1 MKFFYIRVSSKEQ
14 NEARQLEQAN
24 NLGIP
29 EKCIYIDKESGKDFN
44 RTEWQELINILR
56 VEDELIISDLS
67 RLSRNRED
75 IKNCWKMLR
84 DKGVDITVLN
94 MPILNTKQYSE
105 MEGMGQLISDI
116 VFELLSWMVEEERIR
131 IKTNQ
136 KAGIAEAKKNNVYR
150 GRPQKYHKDAKGAN
164 KLVYEAVINGLKSNT
179 SIKELSKK
187 LNVSR
192 TTIYKIKNENKL

>member
-14 NEARQLEQAN
+14 NEARQLEQAHK
-24 NLGIP
+24 LEIP

-44 RTEWQELINILR
+44 RPKWQALTSILR
-56 VEDELIISDLS
+56 IGDELIISDLS

-84 DKGVDITVLN
+84 DKGVNITVLN
-94 MPILNTKQYSE
+94 MPILNTKQYTQ

-136 KAGIAEAKKNNVYR
+136 KAGIKEAKKKGVYK
-150 GRPQKYHKDAKGAN
+150 GRPQKYHENAVGSD
-164 KLVYEAVINGLKSNT
+164 KLVYDAIIESLNSNI
-179 SIKELSKK
+179 SIKELSIK
-187 LNVSR
+187 LGISR
-192 TTIYKIKNENKL
+192 TTIYKIKNEINL

>member
-1 MKFFYIRVSSKEQ
+1 MKFFYIRVSSREQ

-24 NLGIP
+24 TLGISK
-29 EKCIYIDKESGKDFN
+29 ECIYIDKESGKDFN
-44 RTEWQELINILR
+44 RPEWQKLINILR
-56 VEDELIISDLS
+56 FGDELIISDLS

-84 DKGVDITVLN
+84 DKSVDITVLN
-94 MPILNTKQYSE
+94 MPILNTKQYSQ

-136 KAGIAEAKKNNVYR
+136 KAGIAEAKKNDIYK
-150 GRPQKYHKDAKGAN
+150 GRPPKYHKYAVGTD
-164 KLVYEAVINGLKSNT
+164 KLVYDAIIDGLESNI
-179 SIKELSKK
+179 SIKKLSKK
-187 LNVSR
+187 LRVSR
-192 TTIYKIKNENKL
+192 TTIYKIKNEINL